1 MLNRKSGESLD
12 INQIRCAIC
21 LAQQKVLVSRRI
33 LPHVVGATVE
43 TITLSSNAR
52 RVPFE
57 YPQIYLNKKGKAFKA
72 RVNEGII
79 NPI

>member
-1 MLNRKSGESLD
+1 
-12 INQIRCAIC
+12 
-21 LAQQKVLVSRRI
+21 VFRRI

-43 TITLSSNAR
+43 TITLISNAR

-72 RVNEGII
+72 RLNE
-79 NPI
+79 